1 MKVAVLDLGSL
12 LAKIFK
18 TPGGPSAPSAQ
29 DHASPL
35 QPSTPVL
42 TSSCPRLTP
51 GGPTLAGGLPPGSLP
66 SSPRVPNSLP
76 GPLPTSPRVPKPSPL
91 LLVPA
96 PVDRTGRGTSSCVAA
111 HPGPLATP
119 ARSPLVPGL
128 NPARAS
134 RQVAPGD
141 RESGVWTAPA
151 QPGPRSLFCLLP
163 DIGEE
168 WAADT
173 DPEEGPGAQSRG
185 LPDNLGDHRSA
196 GKSRTPLPLQFT
208 KDVQDAIHSYTCSE
222 SVSSLSSSGPASPT
236 DLNNSWSGIQSVTT
250 GLSTERSSI
259 YSWRDDD
266 LDRASAQ
273 RVQQLLWE
281 VDEALFD
288 GKVSPQTQNLQA
300 ECAEWTQRSL
310 HLRVLGRQLLLPSD
324 EGFQHFQA
332 TAAGPLRPEPLP
344 SLSESSL
351 SSHNDKQLCISGSPL
366 TLEASPGHMAQESC
380 LPGPPGP
387 PDVLALPFLEEE
399 IIAQEGTMEEYFAF
413 DRKDPEDEG
422 AERKRAQRALKRR
435 QRGLP
440 PVSPVD
446 CIKEAVVAAVFDQ
459 AWRWLVG
466 VLEGPIRRDRET
478 ALAEGSKATGRLKAA
493 ESRLPRLP
501 TSQPASVPPSRG
513 SEIQRFSSHCYR
525 QLAGVMT
532 IQAKPLQQ
540 RQTGPAE
547 KSGYEPEERALVVR
561 TSLPGSARA
570 GRTPDSRV
578 QSASRGPAGS
588 SRKPLTHRRLPS
600 LGPDLQRS
608 KTPTVYSDEVLR
620 GTRLFAGLD
629 HLSPP
634 PASMARNKLPPI
646 GPETREPS
654 PATPGSRQGWHR
666 AKRLL
671 SRVSSAVPRSPE
683 RQPLSDRAGV
693 ADRFSRPNTTH
704 AFRVGRRTAEEVVDP
719 HGVHGPHMGQA
730 ESKRTKFPERAP
742 ERSQTLPQEPVSCKK
757 EVSSV
762 ILRSPAWSTPG
773 SHGPATDSVFTH

>member
-1 MKVAVLDLGSL
+1 MA
-12 LAKIFK
+12 
-18 TPGGPSAPSAQ
+18 GPRAA
-29 DHASPL
+29 
-35 QPSTPVL
+35 
-42 TSSCPRLTP
+42 
-51 GGPTLAGGLPPGSLP
+51 LPPRPPQRCSP
-66 SSPRVPNSLP
+66 SVA
-76 GPLPTSPRVPKPSPL
+76 G
-91 LLVPA
+91 LV
-96 PVDRTGRGTSSCVAA
+96 VVG
-111 HPGPLATP
+111 
-119 ARSPLVPGL
+119 
-128 NPARAS
+128 
-134 RQVAPGD
+134 
-141 RESGVWTAPA
+141 
-151 QPGPRSLFCLLP
+151 
-163 DIGEE
+163 
-168 WAADT
+168 
-173 DPEEGPGAQSRG
+173 RG

-196 GKSRTPLPLQFT
+196 GKNRTPLPLQFT
-208 KDVQDAIHSYTCSE
+208 NDVQDAIRSYTCE
-222 SVSSLSSSGPASPT
+222 SVSSLSSSGSASPT

-259 YSWRDDD
+259 YSWRDDE

-288 GKVSPQTQNLQA
+288 GKVSPQTRNLQA

-310 HLRVLGRQLLLPSD
+310 HLRVLGQQLLLPSD

-332 TAAGPLRPEPLP
+332 TATGPLRPKPLP

-351 SSHNDKQLCISGSPL
+351 SSHSDNQLCISGSPL
-366 TLEASPGHMAQESC
+366 TLEASPRHTAQDFC
-380 LPGPPGP
+380 LPGPP
-387 PDVLALPFLEEE
+387 DLSALPFLEEE

-413 DRKDPEDEG
+413 DSKELEEESV
-422 AERKRAQRALKRR
+422 ERKRAQRALQRR

-459 AWRWLVG
+459 AWSWLVG
-466 VLEGPIRRDRET
+466 LLEGPIRRDREA
-478 ALAEGSKATGRLKAA
+478 ALAEGSKVTEHLKAA

-513 SEIQRFSSHCYR
+513 SEMRSASFPATLLPAQIQRFSNHCYR

-547 KSGYEPEERALVVR
+547 KPGFDPEERALTIR
-561 TSLPGSARA
+561 TSLPGSARVVQ
-570 GRTPDSRV
+570 TPDSRV
-578 QSASRGPAGS
+578 RSASRGPTGS

-600 LGPDLQRS
+600 LGPDPQRS

-620 GTRLFAGLD
+620 GTRLNLVCWPRPSLDSVPDPHRHGLANQHEQTHGFLATGGQSGGPSGEITQGKLLEGSNALYWTPTGFAGLD
-629 HLSPP
+629 RLSPP
-634 PASMARNKLPPI
+634 PASTARNKLPPI

-683 RQPLSDRAGV
+683 RQPLGDRAGV

-704 AFRVGRRTAEEVVDP
+704 AFRADAPQKRSLTPMEFTGHTWTRQSLGEP
-719 HGVHGPHMGQA
+719 SFLSGPQNPA
-730 ESKRTKFPERAP
+730 RLFPRNQSAARKKF
-742 ERSQTLPQEPVSCKK
+742 QVL
-757 EVSSV
+757 
-762 ILRSPAWSTPG
+762 
-773 SHGPATDSVFTH
+773 F

>member
-1 MKVAVLDLGSL
+1 MA
-12 LAKIFK
+12 
-18 TPGGPSAPSAQ
+18 GPRAA
-29 DHASPL
+29 
-35 QPSTPVL
+35 
-42 TSSCPRLTP
+42 
-51 GGPTLAGGLPPGSLP
+51 LPPRPPQRCSP
-66 SSPRVPNSLP
+66 SVA
-76 GPLPTSPRVPKPSPL
+76 G
-91 LLVPA
+91 LV
-96 PVDRTGRGTSSCVAA
+96 VVG
-111 HPGPLATP
+111 
-119 ARSPLVPGL
+119 
-128 NPARAS
+128 
-134 RQVAPGD
+134 
-141 RESGVWTAPA
+141 
-151 QPGPRSLFCLLP
+151 
-163 DIGEE
+163 
-168 WAADT
+168 
-173 DPEEGPGAQSRG
+173 RG

-196 GKSRTPLPLQFT
+196 GKNRTPLPLQFT
-208 KDVQDAIHSYTCSE
+208 NDVQDAIRSYTCE
-222 SVSSLSSSGPASPT
+222 SVSSLSSSGSASPT

-259 YSWRDDD
+259 YSWRDDE

-288 GKVSPQTQNLQA
+288 GKVSPQTRNLQA

-310 HLRVLGRQLLLPSD
+310 HLRVLGQQLLLPSD

-332 TAAGPLRPEPLP
+332 TATGPLRPKPLP

-351 SSHNDKQLCISGSPL
+351 SSHSDNQLCISGSPL
-366 TLEASPGHMAQESC
+366 TLEASPRHTAQDFC
-380 LPGPPGP
+380 LPGPP
-387 PDVLALPFLEEE
+387 DLSALPFLEEE

-413 DRKDPEDEG
+413 DSKELEEESV
-422 AERKRAQRALKRR
+422 ERKRAQRALQRR

-459 AWRWLVG
+459 AWSWLVG
-466 VLEGPIRRDRET
+466 LLEGPIRRDREA
-478 ALAEGSKATGRLKAA
+478 ALAEGSKVTEHLKAA

-513 SEIQRFSSHCYR
+513 SEMRSASFPATLLPAQIQRFSNHCYR

-547 KSGYEPEERALVVR
+547 KPGFDPEERALTIR
-561 TSLPGSARA
+561 TSLPGSARVVQ
-570 GRTPDSRV
+570 TPDSRV
-578 QSASRGPAGS
+578 RSASRGPTGS

-600 LGPDLQRS
+600 LGPDPQRS

-629 HLSPP
+629 RLSPP
-634 PASMARNKLPPI
+634 PASTARNKLPPI

-683 RQPLSDRAGV
+683 RQPLGDRAGV

-704 AFRVGRRTAEEVVDP
+704 AFRADAPQKRSLTPMEFTGHTWTRQSLGEPSFLSGKVGPQNPARLFPRNQSA
-719 HGVHGPHMGQA
+719 A
-730 ESKRTKFPERAP
+730 RKKF
-742 ERSQTLPQEPVSCKK
+742 QVL
-757 EVSSV
+757 
-762 ILRSPAWSTPG
+762 
-773 SHGPATDSVFTH
+773 F

>member
-208 KDVQDAIHSYTCSE
+208 KDVQDAIHSYT
-222 SVSSLSSSGPASPT
+222 
-236 DLNNSWSGIQSVTT
+236 W
-250 GLSTERSSI
+250 
-259 YSWRDDD
+259 
-266 LDRASAQ
+266 
-273 RVQQLLWE
+273 
-281 VDEALFD
+281 
-288 GKVSPQTQNLQA
+288 
-300 ECAEWTQRSL
+300 
-310 HLRVLGRQLLLPSD
+310 VLGRQLLLPSD

-513 SEIQRFSSHCYR
+513 SEVRSAPFPATLLPAQIQRFSSHCYR

>member
-1 MKVAVLDLGSL
+1 M
-12 LAKIFK
+12 
-18 TPGGPSAPSAQ
+18 
-29 DHASPL
+29 
-35 QPSTPVL
+35 
-42 TSSCPRLTP
+42 
-51 GGPTLAGGLPPGSLP
+51 
-66 SSPRVPNSLP
+66 
-76 GPLPTSPRVPKPSPL
+76 
-91 LLVPA
+91 
-96 PVDRTGRGTSSCVAA
+96 
-111 HPGPLATP
+111 
-119 ARSPLVPGL
+119 
-128 NPARAS
+128 
-134 RQVAPGD
+134 
-141 RESGVWTAPA
+141 
-151 QPGPRSLFCLLP
+151 
-163 DIGEE
+163 
-168 WAADT
+168 
-173 DPEEGPGAQSRG
+173 
-185 LPDNLGDHRSA
+185 
-196 GKSRTPLPLQFT
+196 
-208 KDVQDAIHSYTCSE
+208 
-222 SVSSLSSSGPASPT
+222 
-236 DLNNSWSGIQSVTT
+236 
-250 GLSTERSSI
+250 
-259 YSWRDDD
+259 
-266 LDRASAQ
+266 ASAQ

-478 ALAEGSKATGRLKAA
+478 ALAGTSSSRTGQGMVPLSCGRCHQRNAIKCGS
-493 ESRLPRLP
+493 SPLPLHW
-501 TSQPASVPPSRG
+501 ASIV
-513 SEIQRFSSHCYR
+513 RFSSHCYR

-547 KSGYEPEERALVVR
+547 KSGYVL
-561 TSLPGSARA
+561 GM
-570 GRTPDSRV
+570 G
-578 QSASRGPAGS
+578 ASRGPAGS

-704 AFRVGRRTAEEVVDP
+704 AFRADAPQKRSLTPMEFTGHTWARQSLREPSFLTAR
-719 HGVHGPHMGQA
+719 
-730 ESKRTKFPERAP
+730 KKF
-742 ERSQTLPQEPVSCKK
+742 QVL
-757 EVSSV
+757 
-762 ILRSPAWSTPG
+762 
-773 SHGPATDSVFTH
+773 F

>member
-1 MKVAVLDLGSL
+1 M
-12 LAKIFK
+12 
-18 TPGGPSAPSAQ
+18 
-29 DHASPL
+29 
-35 QPSTPVL
+35 
-42 TSSCPRLTP
+42 
-51 GGPTLAGGLPPGSLP
+51 
-66 SSPRVPNSLP
+66 
-76 GPLPTSPRVPKPSPL
+76 
-91 LLVPA
+91 
-96 PVDRTGRGTSSCVAA
+96 
-111 HPGPLATP
+111 
-119 ARSPLVPGL
+119 
-128 NPARAS
+128 
-134 RQVAPGD
+134 
-141 RESGVWTAPA
+141 
-151 QPGPRSLFCLLP
+151 
-163 DIGEE
+163 
-168 WAADT
+168 
-173 DPEEGPGAQSRG
+173 
-185 LPDNLGDHRSA
+185 
-196 GKSRTPLPLQFT
+196 
-208 KDVQDAIHSYTCSE
+208 
-222 SVSSLSSSGPASPT
+222 
-236 DLNNSWSGIQSVTT
+236 
-250 GLSTERSSI
+250 
-259 YSWRDDD
+259 
-266 LDRASAQ
+266 ASAQ

-332 TAAGPLRPEPLP
+332 TAAGPLRPE
-344 SLSESSL
+344 
-351 SSHNDKQLCISGSPL
+351 LCISGSPL

-513 SEIQRFSSHCYR
+513 SEVRSAPFPATLLPAQIQRFSSHCYR

-547 KSGYEPEERALVVR
+547 KSGYVLGMGGKEL
-561 TSLPGSARA
+561 
-570 GRTPDSRV
+570 
-578 QSASRGPAGS
+578 ASRGPAGS

-654 PATPGSRQGWHR
+654 PATPGSRQGW
-666 AKRLL
+666 RLL

-704 AFRVGRRTAEEVVDP
+704 AFRADAP
-719 HGVHGPHMGQA
+719 Q
-730 ESKRTKFPERAP
+730 KRSLTPMEFTGHTWARQSLREPTRLFPRNQSAARKKF
-742 ERSQTLPQEPVSCKK
+742 QVL
-757 EVSSV
+757 
-762 ILRSPAWSTPG
+762 
-773 SHGPATDSVFTH
+773 F

>member
-1 MKVAVLDLGSL
+1 DLTRVEVGGKTEQDGDEQRPLSSSSSLHVA
-12 LAKIFK
+12 
-18 TPGGPSAPSAQ
+18 
-29 DHASPL
+29 
-35 QPSTPVL
+35 
-42 TSSCPRLTP
+42 
-51 GGPTLAGGLPPGSLP
+51 
-66 SSPRVPNSLP
+66 
-76 GPLPTSPRVPKPSPL
+76 
-91 LLVPA
+91 
-96 PVDRTGRGTSSCVAA
+96 
-111 HPGPLATP
+111 
-119 ARSPLVPGL
+119 
-128 NPARAS
+128 
-134 RQVAPGD
+134 
-141 RESGVWTAPA
+141 E
-151 QPGPRSLFCLLP
+151 LP
-163 DIGEE
+163 DLQENARHQLVCREKFLSFQNPWISWISGE
-168 WAADT
+168 
-173 DPEEGPGAQSRG
+173 S
-185 LPDNLGDHRSA
+185 L
-196 GKSRTPLPLQFT
+196 
-208 KDVQDAIHSYTCSE
+208 
-222 SVSSLSSSGPASPT
+222 SSLSSSGPASST

-413 DRKDPEDEG
+413 DRKEPEDEG

-440 PVSPVD
+440 LVSPVD
-446 CIKEAVVAAVFDQ
+446 CIKNAVVAAVFDQ
-459 AWRWLVG
+459 DCLWAGW
-466 VLEGPIRRDRET
+466 
-478 ALAEGSKATGRLKAA
+478 EGSKATGRLKAA

-513 SEIQRFSSHCYR
+513 SEVRSAPFPATLLPAQIQRFSSHCYR

-666 AKRLL
+666 AKHLL

-704 AFRVGRRTAEEVVDP
+704 AFRADAP
-719 HGVHGPHMGQA
+719 Q
-730 ESKRTKFPERAP
+730 KRSLTPMEFTGHTWARQSLREPSFLSGHQNAARLFPRNQSAARKKF
-742 ERSQTLPQEPVSCKK
+742 QVL
-757 EVSSV
+757 
-762 ILRSPAWSTPG
+762 
-773 SHGPATDSVFTH
+773 F